1 MSRCFPPPWTVQEIP
16 GGFKVLDADGQ
27 FLAYVYGRESKADAD
42 IAHVLTMDEARRIAS
57 KIGKVPEPFMLP
69 DWGRLSPN
77 TECEE
82 NNAQRDQPREH

>member
-1 MSRCFPPPWTVQEIP
+1 
-16 GGFKVLDADGQ
+16 
-27 FLAYVYGRESKADAD
+27 
-42 IAHVLTMDEARRIAS
+42 MDEARRIAS

>member
-1 MSRCFPPPWTVQEIP
+1 
-16 GGFKVLDADGQ
+16 
-27 FLAYVYGRESKADAD
+27 
-42 IAHVLTMDEARRIAS
+42 MDEARRIAS

-69 DWGRLSPN
+69 DWGHLSPN